1 MVGQQELSVR
11 RRRLS
16 IYMAREND
24 KRTEWER
31 LLLGNRAPLGG
42 DLPEDLRKLLE
53 QLKDRLREG
62 TAPDA
67 G

>member
-1 MVGQQELSVR
+1 
-11 RRRLS
+11 
-16 IYMAREND
+16 MAREND

-31 LLLGNRAPLGG
+31 LLLGNRAPPGG

-53 QLKDRLREG
+53 QLKDRLRDG